1 MLLSIEGKKGAI
13 KMKSKFH
20 ILLFVAVVM
29 ILSAQYSSA
38 EPITNYY
45 EELSKATYESIQA
58 MVEPNTNL
66 PHDRF
71 DASIFDIM
79 PQFAIVRSIPFTSNS
94 SGANLESAR
103 CTTDE
108 CRYSGNYGLKFTYNM
123 PAGQWGSY
131 NVESPGFN
139 VSKATYLEARV
150 KGAQGGERF
159 EFVLWSNCQ
168 GSFPGRPNSGL
179 ISVSQNWEQRRIPL
193 VDFQSYADLSCL
205 CRLSIGFN
213 DGIHPGGTIYLDN
226 LAFVDADGNR
236 INLPFDEETSTTNIG
251 LYIASELGALDLG
264 YKKYED
270 VLAEMNTTL
279 TSIEALQKWHGF
291 PQTHNY
297 VVSLRPSNGDRCIS
311 TVDMGNFA
319 AGLILLR
326 QRMPELSARVSTL
339 LNAMEWDWLYDTA
352 TGLPYGC
359 RYPDGSTS
367 TWHYD
372 WLSADSRLAHFIG
385 IGTEKMPPDSWNNL
399 SRIHEQ
405 PKCSGLWHFEPGWDG
420 GGLFMAFL
428 PAIFLDEKNNELGTS
443 AHNFVQD
450 QICYAQQIGAPA
462 WGWSATAM
470 PPYGAD
476 YCGYGC
482 MRDEILVPHASIL
495 AAESINSEELYE
507 NLLSLEALGARQ
519 PVTDGIQT
527 TDFGFRASLNWS
539 THDVTTTYL
548 VLDQSMTFLSLV
560 NKIDNK
566 NIRKLFCQDEI
577 THQAI
582 KLIPD
587 YTNSCTN
594 ILSYYKGLGNDPN
607 IVETTDLLK
616 AADDWSKNIAPPGF
630 SSPIT
635 TQQLLTLADE
645 WSRS

>member
-1 MLLSIEGKKGAI
+1 
-13 KMKSKFH
+13 MKNMFRRY
-20 ILLFVAVVM
+20 LFVAVMM

-38 EPITNYY
+38 EPITTYY
-45 EELSKATYESIQA
+45 EKLSKATYESIQA

-79 PQFAIVRSIPFTSNS
+79 PQFAIVRSIPYTSNS
-94 SGANLESAR
+94 SGASLESSR

-108 CRYSGNYGLKFTYNM
+108 CRFNGNYGLKFTYNM

-139 VSKATYLEARV
+139 VSNAAYLDAWV

-168 GSFPGRPNSGL
+168 GPFPGRPNSGL
-179 ISVSQNWEQRRIPL
+179 ISVSQNWELRRIPL
-193 VDFQSYADLSCL
+193 TDFQSYVDLSSL

-213 DGIHPGGTIYLDN
+213 DAIHPGGTIYIDN
-226 LAFVDADGNR
+226 IAFVDADGNR
-236 INLPFDEETSTTNIG
+236 IHVPFDEETSVTNIG
-251 LYIASELGALDLG
+251 LYITSELSALDLG
-264 YKKYED
+264 YKKYDD

-279 TSIEALQKWHGF
+279 MSIEALPKWHGF

-297 VVSLRPSNGDRCIS
+297 VVSLSPSTGDRCIS

-326 QRMPELSARVSTL
+326 QRMPELSSRVSAL
-339 LNAMEWDWLYDTA
+339 LNGMEWDWLYDA
-352 TGLPYGC
+352 SIGLPYGC

-367 TWHYD
+367 AWHYD

-385 IGTEKMPPDSWNNL
+385 IGTEKIPPGSWNKLN
-399 SRIHEQ
+399 STYEQ
-405 PKCSGLWHFEPGWDG
+405 SKCSGLWHFEPGWDG
-420 GGLFMAFL
+420 GGLFMSFL
-428 PAIFLDEKNNELGTS
+428 PAIFLDEKKNELGLS
-443 AHNFVQD
+443 ARFFVKD

-495 AAESINSEELYE
+495 AAETVNPHKLYK
-507 NLLSLEALGARQ
+507 NLISLEALGARQ
-519 PVTDGIQT
+519 PVTDGIRT
-527 TDFGFRASLNWS
+527 TDFGFRASLNWR
-539 THDVTTTYL
+539 THEVTTTYL
-548 VLDQSMTFLSLV
+548 VLDQGMAFLSLV
-560 NKIDNK
+560 NKIDKK

-577 THQAI
+577 TRQAI

-587 YTNSCTN
+587 YSNSCTGG
-594 ILSYYKGLGNDPN
+594 IKPHLRDKMRE
-607 IVETTDLLK
+607 IE
-616 AADDWSKNIAPPGF
+616 
-630 SSPIT
+630 
-635 TQQLLTLADE
+635 
-645 WSRS
+645 